1 MTMKLTMRPRRK
13 WTEADFAKM
22 VALLKDGVPVVKVAK
37 QLQWSEAAIRVQA
50 TNVRVSASG
59 NLAQRAK
66 RNQEF
71 VQNAQRDR
79 LTS

>member
-1 MTMKLTMRPRRK
+1 MTMKLTLRLRRK

-37 QLQWSEAAIRVQA
+37 QLKRSEAAIRVQA
-50 TNVRVSASG
+50 TRVRVSASG

-66 RNQEF
+66 RNLELGRGL
-71 VQNAQRDR
+71 RD
-79 LTS
+79 

>member
-37 QLQWSEAAIRVQA
+37 QLQRSEAAIRVQA
-50 TNVRVSASG
+50 TKVRVSASG

-66 RNQEF
+66 RNEEF
-71 VQNAQRDR
+71 SQNASARS
-79 LTS
+79 TN

>member
-37 QLQWSEAAIRVQA
+37 QLQRSEAAIRVQA
-50 TNVRVSASG
+50 TKVRVSASG

-71 VQNAQRDR
+71 VRNASARS
-79 LTS
+79 TN

>member
-22 VALLKDGVPVVKVAK
+22 VALLKDGV
-37 QLQWSEAAIRVQA
+37 QA
-50 TNVRVSASG
+50 TKVRVSASG